1 MSPLLTLVDDQVEYL
16 RGKGV
21 TAASISSC
29 TEEVVTVIEKRKI
42 SVVFGSPEAWIQN
55 ERWRSMLGNSVYFKK
70 LCVLA
75 IDEAHV
81 IRQW

>member
-1 MSPLLTLVDDQVEYL
+1 MEYL

-21 TAASISSC
+21 TVASISSC
-29 TEEVVTVIEKRKI
+29 TEEEATVIKKGKI

-55 ERWRSMLGNSVYFKK
+55 ERWRSMLGNSVYSKK
-70 LCVLA
+70 LCALA

>member
-1 MSPLLTLVDDQVEYL
+1 MNDQVEYL

-29 TEEVVTVIEKRKI
+29 IEAEATLLEKGKI
-42 SVVFGSPEAWIQN
+42 AVVFGSPEAWIEK
-55 ERWRSMLGNSVYFKK
+55 ERWRRMLGNSVYSKK
-70 LCVLA
+70 VCALA

-81 IRQW
+81 IRQR